1 MSISQKTLY
10 KNIKTQ
16 LAIHEKK
23 LKVAK
28 YNRPYRYRSE
38 GYLEYRKL
46 LNSVRFLNAYL
57 YFVKYDGQRSPTPL
71 KKEFSGFPRL
81 TGRNMYSIMS
91 GFIGFSNHTTIFET
105 TLCVNY
111 LAEPRVTVHSGL
123 SLFEEIDY
131 IADLIKALYEE
142 KEMDKY
148 DFFSDKMKE
157 LRDWFC
163 GVHIYFKPSTFK
175 SLK

>member
-10 KNIKTQ
+10 QNIKSQ
-16 LAIHEKK
+16 LKVHEKL

-57 YFVKYDGQRSPTPL
+57 YFVKYDGQRPPTPL

-81 TGRNMYSIMS
+81 SGRNMYSVMS
-91 GFIGFSNHTTIFET
+91 GFVGFSNNNTVFEIKRSI
-105 TLCVNY
+105 NY
-111 LAEPRVTVHSGL
+111 LAEPRVSVQSGL
-123 SLFEEIDY
+123 SMFEEIDY
-131 IADLIKALYEE
+131 IADLIKSLHEE
-142 KEMDKY
+142 KEADKY
-148 DFFSDKMKE
+148 DFFSDKIKE
-157 LRDWFC
+157 LRNWFC
-163 GVHIYFKPSTFK
+163 EIHTYFNSSTF
-175 SLK
+175 SS